1 MSKDFKEKKN
11 IVMTDKAKFSA
22 ACRKR
27 GITAKDAAL
36 AIGMSSNYF
45 SARLSEGHVPEYVAK
60 LLKSELNMGKAEYEA
75 EEPTQQATEIKAKE
89 TRIIA
94 KIDMDELYECI
105 NSAVYAAVKRALSE

>member
-1 MSKDFKEKKN
+1 
-11 IVMTDKAKFSA
+11 MTDKAKFFK

-27 GITAKDAAL
+27 GITAKEAAL
-36 AIGMSSNYF
+36 AIGMCGNYF

-60 LLKSELNMGKAEYEA
+60 LLKSELNMEKSEYEA
-75 EEPTQQATEIKAKE
+75 EEPTQQATEIKTKE

-94 KIDMDELYECI
+94 EMDIDALYECI